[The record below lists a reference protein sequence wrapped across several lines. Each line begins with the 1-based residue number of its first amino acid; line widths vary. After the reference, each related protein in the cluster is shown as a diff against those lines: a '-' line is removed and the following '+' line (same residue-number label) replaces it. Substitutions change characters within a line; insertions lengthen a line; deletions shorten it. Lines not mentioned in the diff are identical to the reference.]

1 MRRPVRIL
9 LAFLAIFL
17 ISAPLSVLTTILL
30 LPLWSWVEASFG
42 IESVGHSGPAEWCY
56 AVIYVL
62 FIAIGALGV
71 LRRQRSKQGGHKVG

>member
-30 LPLWSWVEASFG
+30 LPLWSWASFG